1 MGERQAASF
10 VVDESTGRSMS
21 LPFSNTAPARTRC
34 GAFTAR
40 QRASAAS
47 ISLNAIAPR
56 TNDVRV
62 RERLVA
68 VAIGD
73 EAVIQIIERAN
84 ELSQREPT
92 EYFEACLNTILDDSG
107 PAAKARRRQRSRTF
121 RYGADERSDPAA
133 TPANDG

>member
-92 EYFEACLNTILDDSG
+92 EYFEAGLNTILDGLRAGRES
-107 PAAKARRRQRSRTF
+107 
-121 RYGADERSDPAA
+121 
-133 TPANDG
+133 